1 MPEQR
6 PEQRPEQCP
15 EDAATVHAWY
25 TRAIQGHMEEEP
37 EPMGTSKTRAI
48 AITSAVLLALS
59 LAAAPLAA
67 QDEAAEQD
75 ALARILAKGQIVMS
89 TDPRYEPQSFIND
102 DGVFDGFD
110 IDVGTEIARRLGVEL
125 VATPVIWEVITAGT
139 WANRFDMSVGS
150 MTQTTP
156 RLEVIDFTRPYYA
169 IPAQMAARAELGYT
183 SPEDLA
189 GQTICVGAATTY
201 LSWMDGS
208 LDMGDDTP
216 TVTPPEGSSV
226 VTRETDADC
235 ATEWGANRTEFEGWI
250 SSVST
255 IQAAIDAGLPVVAL
269 GEPLFN
275 ESLRV
280 AFDKSVE
287 ANDSL
292 VAAVDEIIGEMLT
305 DGTLSRFA
313 IARYGEDLTATLEQ

>member
-1 MPEQR
+1 
-6 PEQRPEQCP
+6 
-15 EDAATVHAWY
+15 
-25 TRAIQGHMEEEP
+25 
-37 EPMGTSKTRAI
+37 MGTTNRRAI
-48 AITSAVLLALS
+48 AITSAALLALT
-59 LAAAPLAA
+59 LAATPVAA
-67 QDEAAEQD
+67 QDEATDED

-102 DGVFDGFD
+102 DGVFEGFD
-110 IDVGTEIARRLGVEL
+110 IDVGTEIADRLGVEL

-156 RLEVIDFTRPYYA
+156 RLEVIDFSRPYYA
-169 IPAQMAARAELGYT
+169 IPAQMAARADLGYT

-201 LSWMDGS
+201 LAWMDGT

-216 TVTPPEGSSV
+216 TVAPPEGSSV
-226 VTRETDADC
+226 VTRETDTDC

-250 SSVST
+250 SSVAT
-255 IQAAIDAGLPVVAL
+255 VENAIEAGLPVVKL
-269 GEPLFN
+269 GGPLFN

-280 AFDKSVE
+280 AFDKTVE
-287 ANDSL
+287 DNDSL
-292 VAAVDEIIGEMLT
+292 VAAVDQIVGEMLG
-305 DGTLSRFA
+305 DGTLSELTL
-313 IARYGEDLTATLEQ
+313 ARYGEDLTATLGEYAIPPAE